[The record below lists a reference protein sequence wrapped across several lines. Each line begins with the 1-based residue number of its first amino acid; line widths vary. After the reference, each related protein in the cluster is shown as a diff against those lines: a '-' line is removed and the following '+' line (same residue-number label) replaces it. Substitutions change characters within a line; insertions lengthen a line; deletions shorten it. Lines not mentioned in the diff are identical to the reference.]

1 MALTLADQVEAA
13 FLEQP
18 QADCPVTHRFGP
30 GIYIREVL
38 LPRGA
43 YVVGHA
49 HKTVHLNIMLTGR
62 LGLFDDD
69 GNETILSAPQTFVAG
84 MGRKVAYIYED
95 VIWQNVHATT
105 ETDVETLED
114 TYLDKSAIWLDHA
127 RRASLVTENYSEDN
141 EDFDAA
147 LADLR
152 LDPLTVRLAAERA
165 DDVAPF
171 PPGDYKVM
179 PGPSKINGKGL
190 FATGVIDVNELIA
203 PARLDGQRTPAGRY
217 INHSRTPNADAAMT
231 ETGDIYL
238 FALRPIAGCRGGQLG
253 EEITIDYR
261 RFLNLTCR
269 SN

>member
-1 MALTLADQVEAA
+1 MTLADQVEAA

-62 LGLFDDD
+62 LGLFDDE

-114 TYLDKSAIWLDHA
+114 AYLDKSAIWLDHA

-141 EDFDAA
+141 EDFLTAIAEYGFDA
-147 LADLR
+147 
-152 LDPLTVRLAAERA
+152 LTVRQISLDAT
-165 DDVAPF
+165 DQTPF

-179 PGPSKINGKGL
+179 VGLSKIEGSGL
-190 FATGVIDVNELIA
+190 FATGAFAANELIA
-203 PARLDGQRTPAGRY
+203 PTRLGGRRTPAGRY
-217 INHSRTPNADAAMT
+217 ANHSKTPNAEMFLDERGDA
-231 ETGDIYL
+231 YL
-238 FALRPIAGCRGGQLG
+238 FSLRPISGCKGGMLG
-253 EEITIDYR
+253 EEITVDYR
-261 RFLNLTCR
+261 QVLGLARR

>member
-1 MALTLADQVEAA
+1 VTLADQVEAA

-62 LGLFDDD
+62 LGLIDDD
-69 GNETILSAPQTFVAG
+69 GNETLLSAPQTFVAG

-105 ETDVETLED
+105 ETDVAVLED
-114 TYLDKSAIWLDHA
+114 TYLDKSAVWLDHA

-141 EDFDAA
+141 EDFAAA
-147 LADLR
+147 LADLG
-152 LDPLTVRLAAERA
+152 LDSLTVRLAAERS
-165 DDVAPF
+165 DDLTAF
-171 PPGDYKVM
+171 PLGEYKVM
-179 PGPSKINGKGL
+179 TGASRIDGTGL
-190 FATGVIDVNELIA
+190 FATGVIAVNELIA
-203 PARLDGQRTPAGRY
+203 PWRLDGQRTPAGRY
-217 INHSRTPNADAAMT
+217 ANHGATPNAEAVMT

-238 FALRPIAGCRGGQLG
+238 FALRPIAGCQGGQLG

-261 RFLNLTCR
+261 RLLSLTCR

>member
-1 MALTLADQVEAA
+1 MTLADQVEAA

-62 LGLFDDD
+62 LGLFNDEGD
-69 GNETILSAPQTFVAG
+69 ETILSAPQTFVAG

-95 VIWQNVHATT
+95 VIWQNIHATT
-105 ETDVETLED
+105 ETDVEKLED

-127 RRASLVTENYSEDN
+127 RRVSLVTENYSEDN
-141 EDFDAA
+141 EDFLLAIAGYGFDA
-147 LADLR
+147 
-152 LDPLTVRLAAERA
+152 LTVRQVSENTTDLM
-165 DDVAPF
+165 PF

-179 PGPSKINGKGL
+179 VGASKIEGRGL
-190 FATGVIDVNELIA
+190 FATGSFTANDLIA
-203 PARLDGQRTPAGRY
+203 PARLDGLRTPAGRY
-217 INHSRTPNADAAMT
+217 ANHSKTPNAEMVLNGN
-231 ETGDIYL
+231 GDGYL
-238 FALRPIAGCRGGQLG
+238 FSIRPISGCKGGMLG
-253 EEITIDYR
+253 EEITVDYR
-261 RFLNLTCR
+261 QVLGLARR

>member
-1 MALTLADQVEAA
+1 MNLADQVEAA

-62 LGLFDDD
+62 LGLFDDE

-95 VIWQNVHATT
+95 VVWQNVHATT

-114 TYLDKSAIWLDHA
+114 TYLDKSAVWLDHA

-141 EDFDAA
+141 EDFLTAIAEYGFDA
-147 LADLR
+147 
-152 LDPLTVRLAAERA
+152 LTVRQVSENI
-165 DDVAPF
+165 DDLTPF
-171 PPGDYKVM
+171 PRGDYKVM
-179 PGPSKINGKGL
+179 VGPSKIEGSGL
-190 FATGVIDVNELIA
+190 FATGAFAVNELIA
-203 PARLDGQRTPAGRY
+203 PARLEGRRTPAGRY
-217 INHSRTPNADAAMT
+217 ANHSRTPNAEMFLDERGNA
-231 ETGDIYL
+231 YL
-238 FALRPIAGCRGGQLG
+238 FSLRSISGCKGGMLG
-253 EEITIDYR
+253 EEITVDYR
-261 RFLNLTCR
+261 QVLGLARR